1 MFNDKIKKTIINGI
15 MVSTYIQYNKIIE
28 TKNDTKDIK
37 IDIDP
42 KIFTNSIFVEQMKN
56 LKEEEYKKLY
66 NYFSHKINLK
76 SELSMY
82 SNNDYE
88 QSIELMSLLIDKKIS
103 IGFNDELIIMVSLLN
118 KFYKEFN
125 ITEKDQSSI
134 DILTMFIYLEESNNV
149 LNLIPT
155 ANTKLLQFL
164 NEKDFKNLILK
175 IDYKEEDENSY
186 FLVKLFESHL
196 QEVHELLNKYINKND
211 DILKEVNVKDYNSND
226 FYFRKKELNDII
238 YNLFKMNNNNI
249 ILYGKKG
256 IGKRR
261 IVYSLPHYIKKE
273 KIKYLKHTKYYTLDI
288 LDLLKKSNNKEEEEK
303 DLLISIHASLDAIKD
318 QKDTVVIIDL
328 ENTDIN
334 GDKNRYSDNHFQ
346 LLYDYIYDYLNAFP
360 NISVIFISD
369 NEDISDDFSN
379 NGVFSKQQ
387 IIMPSQEELKK
398 ILMLNKIRYEI
409 FFNVKLSED
418 NIDYIMNLVSSKKV
432 DSILSYLDF
441 LDMILAKAIV
451 YMTNKKELSNEE
463 IQFYYE
469 LGKSDLIIN
478 KELEVLANELKS
490 TVYGQDEIIDQIM
503 NKFEIYKSGLK
514 EKNKPIAA
522 FMFAGSSGIGKTEL
536 ARQLSINL
544 NLNLIRL
551 DMTEF
556 QEAHSISKI
565 LGSPAGYIGYDSSG
579 SVLLKEII
587 NKPHS
592 ILLLDEIEKAHPNV
606 VKLFLQVLDEA
617 ELRGSSGEKANFS
630 NMIILFTTNAGAR
643 THSEKQTGFLI
654 QTEQKRLKE
663 ELKKHFP
670 IEFINRLDDIMAFND
685 LDKVVIEKIIYKEIK
700 KILNLLHGEIN
711 LDIKDNAKEYLIKE
725 AFDKELGARK
735 AKRTIDK
742 EIKLLIAKEIN
753 KLKNKK
759 IEKVT
764 IDYIDNKFLIE
775 VC

>member
-1 MFNDKIKKTIINGI
+1 MFNEKIKKTIINGI
-15 MVSTYIQYNKIIE
+15 MVSTYIQYNTIME
-28 TKNDTKDIK
+28 TKTDTKDIK

-125 ITEKDQSSI
+125 IIEKDQSSL

-155 ANTKLLQFL
+155 INTKLLQFL
-164 NEKDFKNLILK
+164 NEKDFKNLILN
-175 IDYKEEDENSY
+175 INYKEEDENSY

-196 QEVHELLNKYINKND
+196 QEVHELLNKYMNKND
-211 DILKEVNVKDYNSND
+211 DLLKEINIKDYNAND

-261 IVYSLPHYIKKE
+261 IVYSLPHYVKKE
-273 KIKYLKHTKYYTLDI
+273 KIKYLKHTKYYTLDV
-288 LDLLKKSNNKEEEEK
+288 LDLLKKGNNREEEEK
-303 DLLISIHASLDAIKD
+303 ELLISIHASLDSIKE
-318 QKDTVVIIDL
+318 QKDTIVIIDL
-328 ENTDIN
+328 ENIDID
-334 GDKNRYSDNHFQ
+334 GDKYHSDNHFQ
-346 LLYDYIYDYLNAFP
+346 LLYDYIYDYLNAYP

-369 NEDISDDFSN
+369 NEYLSDEFSN

-387 IIMPSQEELKK
+387 IIMPNEEELKK

-409 FFNVKLSED
+409 FFNVKLSEN
-418 NIDYIMNLVSSKKV
+418 NIDYIMGLMPSKKV
-432 DSILSYLDF
+432 ESILSYLDF

-451 YMTNKKELSNEE
+451 YMTNKKELTNEE

-469 LGKSDLIIN
+469 LGKSDLVIN
-478 KELEVLANELKS
+478 KDLEDLSKELKS

-522 FMFAGSSGIGKTEL
+522 FMFAGNSGTGKTEL
-536 ARQLSINL
+536 ARQLSNSL
-544 NLNLIRL
+544 NLHLIKL

-556 QEAHSISKI
+556 QEGHSISKI
-565 LGSPAGYIGYDSSG
+565 LGSPAGYVGYDSTG

-587 NKPHS
+587 DKPHS

-617 ELRGSSGEKANFS
+617 ELRGSSGERANFS
-630 NMIILFTTNAGAR
+630 NMIILFTTNAGAK

-663 ELKKHFP
+663 ELKNNFP
-670 IEFINRLDDIMAFND
+670 IEFINRLDDVMAFND
-685 LDKVVIEKIIYKEIK
+685 LDKTVIEKIIYKEIR
-700 KILNLLHGEIN
+700 KILDLLHVEID
-711 LDIKDNAKEYLIKE
+711 LIIKDDAKEYLIKE

-764 IDYIDNKFLIE
+764 VDYVNNKFLIE